1 MTIERRKRHLPP
13 YVSYTTFKN
22 FLIRLQ
28 EQIPTRIDR
37 SYWGETLSGSTGTQ
51 LIAAMRFLNLVDVNA
66 RPTPRLKLLVE
77 ATGEHRAVLLRQIA
91 NEAYGF
97 VLKGPFDSQNASYAE
112 LEDVFHNTFNMKS
125 DVNRKCIKFFTELSK
140 DAGIPLSPAIIKK
153 RKMPRASS
161 GVKNAIKRSGIG
173 TIRNFNVPAASIG
186 FVELDAW
193 HRSLLEKFPAFDP
206 TWNDEI
212 KLNWFTALGQ
222 LIKLNP
228 YRDI

>member
-1 MTIERRKRHLPP
+1 MTIEERKRHLPP

-28 EQIPTRIDR
+28 QQIPTRIDR

-51 LIAAMRFLNLVDVNA
+51 LMAAMRFLNLVDVNA

-91 NEAYGF
+91 NESYSFA
-97 VLKGPFDSQNASYAE
+97 LKGSFDSQNASYAE
-112 LEDVFHNTFNMKS
+112 LEDIFHHTFNMKS

-153 RKMPRASS
+153 RKIPRNSFGTKNTIKKS
-161 GVKNAIKRSGIG
+161 GTG
-173 TIRNFNVPAASIG
+173 TIRNFDVPAISSNIL
-186 FVELDAW
+186 ELDPW
-193 HRSLLEKFPAFDP
+193 HKSLLEKFPAFDP
-206 TWNDEI
+206 AWNDEI

-222 LIKLNP
+222 LIRLNP
-228 YRDI
+228 NSK